1 MNKKDLNE
9 IRRRF
14 QVDRNNISR
23 LQGCYVNS
31 QGEAVSVFADTLIG
45 MPKEEAEKYL
55 ALFKKALSGT
65 EDQNLRNIDFDPE
78 RMADSEAYHLLCSM
92 KDTALKDDEVVNEF
106 FRRVM
111 AATPLNEPYL
121 ILLAHDGYDIP
132 CRHSDGHPAQDAP
145 TEIFHY
151 IVGCICPV
159 KMTKPALCYDAGENI
174 FRSKEADWV
183 VNAPEIGFMF
193 PAFESRS
200 VNVCRAL
207 YYTRNTA
214 SNHEELTGAL
224 FDASLSMPA
233 AAQKEAFQQIMQ
245 DTLGDECSYE
255 VMQAVHEQV
264 MEKIEERKAEKNPEP
279 VRVNRYDMT
288 DMLKECGV
296 SEEKQAAFAQQFEQ
310 HFGEKADVAAAN
322 IVSPKQFEVRT
333 PSVQIRVAPE
343 RSDLVETRQIDGHTY
358 ILIRADEGQV
368 EVNGVNVRM
377 Q

>member
-132 CRHSDGHPAQDAP
+132 YRHSDGHPAQDAP

-207 YYTRNTA
+207 YYTRDTA

-288 DMLKECGV
+288 RRSRPPLPSNSGSASVKRPTWPPRISSVPSSSRCARPACRFALRP
-296 SEEKQAAFAQQFEQ
+296 SAAIWSKPGRSTGIPTSSF
-310 HFGEKADVAAAN
+310 
-322 IVSPKQFEVRT
+322 VRT
-333 PSVQIRVAPE
+333 RD
-343 RSDLVETRQIDGHTY
+343 RSRSTV
-358 ILIRADEGQV
+358 
-368 EVNGVNVRM
+368 
-377 Q
+377 